1 MSSILVSH
9 DGPTLR
15 IVLNRPDVRN
25 AFDEVVI
32 DALSACAASAAEDP
46 SVRVVVLSG
55 RGKAFCAGADLAWMA
70 KAVTY
75 SQVENLADAEDFA
88 LMLERIDTLPM
99 PVIGRV
105 HGAALG
111 GGVGLAAVCDIVVAA
126 EDATF
131 GLTEVKLGIVP
142 AVISPYVLRKIGVS
156 AARELFLTG
165 NRFGA
170 VRARELG
177 LVHELVPESDLD
189 AAVERRIA
197 DLLTSGP
204 SAVAAAK
211 ALIRDVTG
219 ESPKDVIGLTTSRIA
234 AQRVSPEGQE
244 GIRAFLQ
251 KRKPDWSR

>member
-1 MSSILVSH
+1 MTPILVSH

-15 IVLNRPDVRN
+15 IVLNRPHVRN
-25 AFDEVVI
+25 AFDEDVI
-32 DALSACAASAAEDP
+32 DALSACAASAADDP
-46 SVRVVVLSG
+46 SVRVMVLSG
-55 RGKAFCAGADLAWMA
+55 TGKVFCAGADLAWMA
-70 KAVTY
+70 KAVAY

-126 EDATF
+126 EDTTF
-131 GLTEVKLGIVP
+131 GLTEVKLGILP
-142 AVISPYVLRKIGVS
+142 AVISPYVIRKIGVS

-165 NRFGA
+165 IRFDAG
-170 VRARELG
+170 RAQQLG
-177 LVHELVPESDLD
+177 LVHEVVPEAELD
-189 AAVERRIA
+189 AAIDRRIA
-197 DLLTSGP
+197 ELLTSGP

-211 ALIRDVTG
+211 ALIRDVAG

-244 GIRAFLQ
+244 GIRAFLE